1 MTEGE
6 LGKMRKTFLALLM
19 MLCTLGMAFGQ
30 PEEAQQSQTTQNE
43 TKNNSG
49 KDDCSAKKSKASQQ
63 PTEGDQEAPQNTVE
77 YGAGG

>member
-1 MTEGE
+1 
-6 LGKMRKTFLALLM
+6 MRKTFLALLM

-30 PEEAQQSQTTQNE
+30 PEEAQQNQTTQNE

-63 PTEGDQEAPQNTVE
+63 PTEGDPEAPQNTVE